1 MEKTLQLNF
10 KNAEGGKKQLN
21 VVNPKEGLTKQEAD
35 DAMAKIVAANV
46 FTTTG
51 GDIVEAVDAKIVC
64 REVEEL
70 A

>member
-35 DAMAKIVAANV
+35 EAMAKIVAANV
-46 FTTTG
+46 LKGSPCTLR
-51 GDIVEAVDAKIVC
+51 V
-64 REVEEL
+64 L

>member
-35 DAMAKIVAANV
+35 DAMAKIAAANV

-70 A
+70 V

>member
-10 KNAEGGKKQLN
+10 KNAEGGKKQLT
-21 VVNPKEGLTKQEAD
+21 VVNPKAGLTKQEAD
-35 DAMAKIVAANV
+35 DAMAKIVEANV
-46 FTTTG
+46 FTTSG
-51 GDIVEAVDAKIVC
+51 GDLVEAVSAKIVS